1 MQLEDYFDFIGPDE
15 IRLKGHRI
23 GIEAIL
29 YEYLHHGRAAE
40 EIADQFPSLTLE
52 QVYAT
57 LLYYFHNQ
65 HEVHAYMTAWIEHG
79 RRQRAEQAQYPS
91 PARVKLRR
99 IREER
104 ERGQAPE
111 KAAS

>member
-1 MQLEDYFDFIGPDE
+1 MQLEDYFDFISPEE

-23 GIEAIL
+23 GIETVL
-29 YEYLHHGRAAE
+29 YEYLHHGRTAE
-40 EIADQFPSLTLE
+40 EIAEQLPSLTLE

-57 LLYYFHNQ
+57 ILYYL
-65 HEVHAYMTAWIEHG
+65 HEQAQMHAYMRAWIEHG
-79 RRQRAEQAQYPS
+79 RQRRAEQAQYPS

-104 ERGQAPE
+104 GQAPE

>member
-1 MQLEDYFDFIGPDE
+1 MHLNDYFDFIGPAE

-29 YEYLHHGRAAE
+29 YEYLHHGRTAE
-40 EIADQFPSLTLE
+40 EIAEQFPSLTLE
-52 QVYAT
+52 QVYAAI
-57 LLYYFHNQ
+57 LYYFHNQ
-65 HEVHAYMTAWIEHG
+65 REMHAYMTAWIEHG
-79 RRQRAEQAQYPS
+79 RRQRAEQMQYPS

-104 ERGQAPE
+104 DRSQSSE